1 MYALDL
7 KNFKWEPVHGR
18 GEVPIPRDEHTALIY
33 ENSMIVFG
41 GFAENGERVNEIY
54 RYYFKENKWEK
65 VLVLGGNE
73 APSPRVGHSAV
84 IMGDSLVI
92 FGGKDNGD

>member
-7 KNFKWEPVHGR
+7 KTLKWEPVHGR
-18 GEVPIPRDEHTALIY
+18 GEVPISRDEHTALLY

-41 GFAENGERVNEIY
+41 GFAESGERVNEIY

-84 IMGDSLVI
+84 IMGDSLII